1 MGLRRFFA
9 DCSDCTEEGVLGVK
23 IGPKVASDF
32 YTQLYTFCQRSLGT
46 RMDARFFDSYDFE
59 NCTFNPFVVGSTPAR
74 PTTESP
80 LETGKPTIKLIVG
93 FFVSG
98 VVARILPE
106 FLPMPSSLLGRQRC
120 PFDA

>member
-46 RMDARFFDSYDFE
+46 RMDARFFDGYDFE
-59 NCTFNPFVVGSTPAR
+59 NCTFNPFVVGSTPRTSHHKTQSLAAINLEAR
-74 PTTESP
+74 
-80 LETGKPTIKLIVG
+80 LL
-93 FFVSG
+93 
-98 VVARILPE
+98 
-106 FLPMPSSLLGRQRC
+106 SLW
-120 PFDA
+120 FM